1 MAFGPPVKSH
11 YVLRLDQFDM
21 CDTRLPGFSHAAR
34 LLSLRDAALRRQPV
48 LTGPKPNLG
57 F

>member
-1 MAFGPPVKSH
+1 MPDDSSVKSRH
-11 YVLRLDQFDM
+11 VLRLDQFDM
-21 CDTRLPGFSHAAR
+21 CDTRLPGFSYAAR
-34 LLSLRDAALRRQPV
+34 LLSLRDAALRREPV